1 MASNTSSAPAPK
13 KKTVQDIKSTILR
26 PALTSHYQCW
36 FNPPGTGTASNAQD
50 VRKWVSARG
59 FDYTAN
65 AEMVSLLCC
74 EASLPGSQLATN
86 EIQNDFHGV
95 TERLAYRRLY
105 DTVDFSF
112 YVDHNVV
119 SSTSYNIIWFF
130 ENWISYCVNET
141 SLETENYTYR
151 ANFADGP
158 SGYRSPAI
166 YVNKLERDFLGTYL
180 QYKFLKAYPIS
191 ITSMPISYDSSQL
204 LKCNV
209 TFTYTRYVTRRYSYD
224 TNASTDGG
232 NPLEP
237 AAPKAAPSTPQPT
250 TTTPTQQAAVNS
262 NLAIWALSNQKMIN
276 DVGHVSADP
285 NNNQK
290 LILDNA
296 IKQYPPGSPQRA
308 ALLQEAQKYNSNVK
322 F

>member
-1 MASNTSSAPAPK
+1 MATNKSEAPTPLK
-13 KKTVQDIKSTILR
+13 KSVSDIKSTILR
-26 PALTSHYQCW
+26 PSLTSHFQCW
-36 FNPPGTGTASNAQD
+36 FNPPGNTDSTSD
-50 VRKWVSARG
+50 VRKWISARG
-59 FDYTAN
+59 FDYTTN

-95 TERLAYRRLY
+95 TEKLAYRRLY
-105 DTVDFSF
+105 DTADFTF

-119 SSTSYNIIWFF
+119 GTTSYNIIWFF

-141 SLETENYTYR
+141 NSEDEYYTYR
-151 ANFADGP
+151 VNFADGA

-166 YVNKLERDFLGTYL
+166 YINKLERDFAGTYL

-191 ITSMPISYDSSQL
+191 ITSMPISYDGSQL

-209 TFTYTRYVTRRYSYD
+209 TFTYTRYITRRYSYD
-224 TNASTDGG
+224 SNMSSDGG

-237 AAPKAAPSTPQPT
+237 AAPKVTPSATQPS
-250 TTTPTQQAAVNS
+250 TPTQQAALNS
-262 NLAIWALSNQKMIN
+262 NMAIWALSNQKMIN

-290 LILDNA
+290 LILQQA
-296 IKQYPPGSPQRA
+296 IQQYPAGSPQRE
-308 ALLQEAQKYNSNVK
+308 ALLQEAKKYNPNVK